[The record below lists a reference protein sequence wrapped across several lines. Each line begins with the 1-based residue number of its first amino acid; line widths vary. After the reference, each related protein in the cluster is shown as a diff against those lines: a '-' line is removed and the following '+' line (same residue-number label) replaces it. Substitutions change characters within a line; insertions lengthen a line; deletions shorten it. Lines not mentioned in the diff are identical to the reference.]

1 MFIECN
7 GTANLSCFVDT
18 ISFKHS
24 SNNTFPW
31 QWYTDYKRSSLRELV
46 HLSSLS
52 VIVFYLWLSNF
63 SARDW
68 KHFRCNV
75 CSYCLT
81 PCSLS
86 KARQGFRHW
95 LRPSSGIP
103 LHWAQV
109 KVTIELA
116 TDVDDFL
123 PRPTIVCLNAMLF
136 LHVGS
141 IGCCCVHNAS
151 TVPWTSAGQFGR
163 PRGVRGRPWYDLW
176 RPRCVISHPM
186 DVRGLPPG
194 RPPSGRPRDT
204 QFGIDWSLLPSGCP
218 LGVRTAEVQPITART
233 HYGQEVGLPTV
244 RPKPEVDV
252 P

>member
-1 MFIECN
+1 MHRFPQIW
-7 GTANLSCFVDT
+7 NLLLLESRNYIYWRTLTSIFVAREVLQFGGGKVRRRNEQQQHVWPASLT
-18 ISFKHS
+18 TSQRTPQLRMQHIQFVWNCMYFFKISQTFKSLDLHCLRQMTVTESDKGLAKIAEGAS
-24 SNNTFPW
+24 S
-31 QWYTDYKRSSLRELV
+31 R
-46 HLSSLS
+46 
-52 VIVFYLWLSNF
+52 
-63 SARDW
+63 
-68 KHFRCNV
+68 
-75 CSYCLT
+75 
-81 PCSLS
+81 
-86 KARQGFRHW
+86 RHAETS
-95 LRPSSGIP
+95 P
-103 LHWAQV
+103 V
-109 KVTIELA
+109 KVKDTHLMNNK
-116 TDVDDFL
+116 L
-123 PRPTIVCLNAMLF
+123 
-136 LHVGS
+136 
-141 IGCCCVHNAS
+141 CCVHNAS

-218 LGVRTAEVQPITART
+218 QGVRTAEVQPITART